1 MALISAHLQAQGNMI
16 FERNSAM
23 FGGGLAMEDRCLVSC
38 SLLVYHYK
46 FKVTLSQLYASCV
59 CGVHVGA
66 VSINI

>member
-1 MALISAHLQAQGNMI
+1 MPGQLFST
-16 FERNSAM
+16 
-23 FGGGLAMEDRCLVSC
+23 
-38 SLLVYHYK
+38 LLVYHYK